1 MAPNNILSLNRVQPN
16 QYPSGKQINKKK
28 STLLKEIIIA
38 FQSYVK
44 AHHFISKHNLWKWI
58 LIPGILYTILFVTGM
73 FFFWES
79 SNTAVSW
86 LSRVIGIER
95 FLHHRQSAAL
105 SFLFLMGGI
114 MVRLVLVFFYFSL
127 FKYLF
132 LIIGSPL
139 FAYLS
144 EQTEALINGKEG
156 SPLSLTQLWQD
167 MLRGIRLAL
176 RNSLWQTVYTISILI
191 LSFFPL
197 IGWITP
203 VISTFVE
210 CYYYGFSML
219 DYSCE
224 RHKLSPAASIA
235 YISQHKGLAIGNG
248 MVFYGMHFIPILG
261 WVLAP
266 SYAVIA
272 ATISLY
278 HQNLE

>member
-1 MAPNNILSLNRVQPN
+1 M
-16 QYPSGKQINKKK
+16 
-28 STLLKEIIIA
+28 LKEIIIA
-38 FQSYVK
+38 IQSYVK
-44 AHHFISKHNLWKWI
+44 AHHFISTHKLWKWI
-58 LIPGILYTILFVTGM
+58 IIPGILYTILFCVGIY
-73 FFFWES
+73 FFWES
-79 SNTAVSW
+79 SNMAVSW

-95 FLHHRQSAAL
+95 WLRHQQSAAL
-105 SFLFLMGGI
+105 SFLFVMGGI
-114 MVRLVLVFFYFSL
+114 MVRLVLVLFYFSL

-144 EQTEALINGKEG
+144 EQTEALINGKTFEFEVG
-156 SPLSLTQLWQD
+156 QLLRD
-167 MLRGIRLAL
+167 MKRGIRLSL

-191 LSFFPL
+191 LSFIPL

-203 VISTFVE
+203 VISIFVE
-210 CYYYGFSML
+210 GYYYGFSML

-224 RHKLSPAASIA
+224 RHKLSPSASIA
-235 YISQHKGLAIGNG
+235 FISQHKGLAIGNG
-248 MVFYGMHFIPILG
+248 LVFYGMHFVPVLG

-266 SYAVIA
+266 SYAVVA